1 MSRIL
6 ILSALLLVAAPAMA
20 AGVSVSP
27 VLLTLSAKHT
37 STAVTVTNDTGDE
50 KVFQADPVAWRH
62 QGDEDVYEPTS
73 RIVASPPLFRLMPGA
88 RQVVRVGVP
97 DAASVNNATEGT
109 YRLFLQEV
117 PAAPKGN
124 TEGGSQLKMLL
135 RLGLPVFRSPANPQ
149 PESMSWQARRDAD
162 GRIELEM
169 HNTGNVHVRLS
180 DLQLNLAGTP
190 APLKVEGFTYV
201 FAGESRR
208 WLLEPAKNWQ
218 GGSVKYSVQTEKGIR
233 SADLP
238 LEGG

>member
-6 ILSALLLVAAPAMA
+6 ILSVLLLLAPPAMA
-20 AGVSVSP
+20 VGVSVSP
-27 VLLTLSAKHT
+27 VLLTLSTKHT
-37 STAVTVTNDTGDE
+37 STAVTVTNDTGEE

-62 QGDEDVYEPTS
+62 QGDEDVYEPTT

-97 DAASVNNATEGT
+97 DTARVSDSAEGT
-109 YRLFLQEV
+109 YRLFLQEI

-135 RLGLPVFRSPANPQ
+135 RLGLPVFRSPAAPQ
-149 PESMSWQARRDAD
+149 PESMSWQARRNVD
-162 GRIELEM
+162 GRIQLEM
-169 HNTGNVHVRLS
+169 RNTGNVHVRLS
-180 DLQLNLAGTP
+180 DLQLILAGMSV
-190 APLKVEGFTYV
+190 PLKVDGFTYV

-218 GGSVKYSVQTEKGIR
+218 GSSVKYSVQTEKGLR

>member
-6 ILSALLLVAAPAMA
+6 ILSVLMLLAAPAMA

-27 VLLTLSAKHT
+27 VLLTLSTQHT
-37 STAVTVTNDTGDE
+37 STAVTVTNDTGEE

-62 QGDEDVYEPTS
+62 QGDEDVYEPTTQ
-73 RIVASPPLFRLMPGA
+73 IVASPPLFRLMPGA
-88 RQVVRVGVP
+88 KQVVRIGVP
-97 DAASVNNATEGT
+97 DTASVNDTAEGT

-117 PAAPKGN
+117 PAAPKGD

-135 RLGLPVFRSPANPQ
+135 RLGLPVFRSPVRPQ
-149 PESMSWQARRDAD
+149 PESMSWQARRNAD
-162 GRIELEM
+162 GRIELM
-169 HNTGNVHVRLS
+169 MRNTGNVHVRLS
-180 DLQLNLAGTP
+180 DLQLILAGTS
-190 APLKVEGFTYV
+190 APLMVVGFTYV

-208 WLLEPAKNWQ
+208 WLLEPTGNWR
-218 GGSVKYSVQTEKGIR
+218 GASVKYSVQTEKGIR

>member
-6 ILSALLLVAAPAMA
+6 ILSILLLVSGSAA

-37 STAVTVTNDTGDE
+37 STAVTVTNDTGEE
-50 KVFQADPVAWRH
+50 KVFEADPVAWRH
-62 QGDEDVYEPTS
+62 QGDEDVYEPTT

-97 DAASVNNATEGT
+97 DTASAGDAAEGT
-109 YRLFLQEV
+109 YRLFLQEI

-135 RLGLPVFRSPANPQ
+135 RLGLPVFRSPPAPQ
-149 PESMSWQARRDAD
+149 PESMAWQVRRNSD
-162 GRIELEM
+162 GRIELQM
-169 HNTGNVHVRLS
+169 RNSGNVHVRLS
-180 DLQLNLAGTP
+180 DLQVTP
-190 APLKVEGFTYV
+190 AGAPTPLKVDGFTYV

-208 WLLEPAKNWQ
+208 WLLDPGKNWQ
-218 GGSVKYSVQTEKGIR
+218 GASVKYSVQTEKGLR

>member
-6 ILSALLLVAAPAMA
+6 ILSLLLLAGPAI

-37 STAVTVTNDTGDE
+37 STAVTVTNDTGEE

-62 QGDEDVYEPTS
+62 QGDEDVYEPTD

-88 RQVVRVGVP
+88 KQVVRVGVP
-97 DAASVNNATEGT
+97 DTANVSDAAEGT

-117 PAAPKGN
+117 PAAPKGD

-135 RLGLPVFRSPANPQ
+135 RLGLPVFRSPVAPQ
-149 PESMSWQARRDAD
+149 PESMSWKARRNAD
-162 GRIELEM
+162 GQIELQM
-169 HNTGNVHVRLS
+169 RNTGNVHVRLS
-180 DLQLNLAGTP
+180 DLALMPVGSTTA
-190 APLKVEGFTYV
+190 LKVAGFTYV
-201 FAGESRR
+201 IAGESRR
-208 WLLEPAKNWQ
+208 WLLDPGKNWQ
-218 GGSVKYSVQTEKGIR
+218 GASVKYSVQTEKGIR

>member
-6 ILSALLLVAAPAMA
+6 ILSALLLVTSHAM
-20 AGVSVSP
+20 AGVSISP

-37 STAVTVTNDTGDE
+37 STAVTVTNDTGEE
-50 KVFQADPVAWRH
+50 KVFEADPVAWRH
-62 QGDEDVYEPTS
+62 QGDEDVYESTS
-73 RIVASPPLFRLMPGA
+73 KIVASPPLFRLMPGA

-97 DAASVNNATEGT
+97 DSASVSDATEGT
-109 YRLFLQEV
+109 YRLFLQEI

-135 RLGLPVFRSPANPQ
+135 RLGLPVFRSPATPQ
-149 PESMSWQARRDAD
+149 PESMSWQARRNAD
-162 GRIELEM
+162 GRIELQM
-169 HNTGNVHVRLS
+169 RNTGNVHVRLS
-180 DLQLNLAGTP
+180 DIQLIPMGSS

-201 FAGESRR
+201 FAGESRS
-208 WLLEPAKNWQ
+208 WLLDPGKNWQ
-218 GGSVKYSVQTEKGIR
+218 GASVKYSVQTEKGLR